1 MAEPAVA
8 LVLVS
13 HSAQLAEGV
22 RELALQMAPGV
33 SFHLAGGLPDGSLGT
48 DFEAVDAA
56 LRAGAASPGGAVVL
70 TDLGSAV
77 LTVEAALELADEAV
91 RARVHLADAPLVEG
105 AVAAAVAAHGGGSAT
120 EVLDAAEHAG
130 STFAD
135 RAGRTLAVRGWEPGT
150 DEEDAVVTI
159 AREVVV
165 PNPMGL
171 HARPAAILARM
182 VARLDAAV
190 RIDGVNAASVL
201 ELMKLGVVGGA
212 SVRVEA
218 EGPAASEAV
227 AAVVE
232 AIEGGF
238 GEV

>member
-1 MAEPAVA
+1 MTGPAVA

-13 HSAQLAEGV
+13 HSAQLAAGV
-22 RELALQMAPGV
+22 AELALQMAPGV
-33 SFHLAGGLPDGSLGT
+33 AIHVAGGLPDGSLGT
-48 DFEAVDAA
+48 DFAAVDAA
-56 LRAGAASPGGAVVL
+56 LRAGAQSPRGAVVL

-77 LTVEAALELADEAV
+77 LTVEAALELADDDV

-105 AVAAAVAAHGGGSAT
+105 AVAAAVVAHGSGTAA

-135 RAGRTLAVRGWEPGT
+135 RAGRTLAVRGWEPAA
-150 DEEDAVVTI
+150 DEEDAVSTV

-165 PNPMGL
+165 RNPMGL

-190 RIDGVNAASVL
+190 RIQGVNAASVL

-212 SVRVEA
+212 TVRVEA
-218 EGPAASEAV
+218 DGPAAAEAV
-227 AAVVE
+227 TAVVE